1 MFLYLLEAVV
11 SRVGEYSPNLGAKSA
26 GILAGQ
32 GRSLRF
38 EVPQHIKGR
47 LVCLHD
53 ALYEAP
59 TAEVFNEFL
68 DIRPAPA
75 AQVSFASSPSLPRSA
90 VSGYLSR

>member
-1 MFLYLLEAVV
+1 MSTDEDAPGLDLDGDDAAAAA
-11 SRVGEYSPNLGAKSA
+11 GAA
-26 GILAGQ
+26 ADALAGA
-32 GRSLRF
+32 S
-38 EVPQHIKGR
+38 PAATAIDD
-47 LVCLHD
+47 D

-90 VSGYLSR
+90 VSGSLSR